1 MSYPTPWQGQG
12 SQPQPW
18 QGQSGGSMLAAT
30 ADRERA
36 VDVLRAGFAEG
47 RLREDELEKRV
58 ARAYGARTVGE
69 LMLLVA
75 DLPQG
80 PQATVAL
87 QGPQPGFRPT
97 PPTFL
102 PAPVPVTNGKA
113 VGALV
118 CGLLTVP
125 TLGLTGIP
133 AVVLGHTARAEIR
146 RTDEG
151 GDGMAL
157 TGLVFGWLSIAGWG
171 LLILLG
177 LIAATVSSG

>member
-1 MSYPTPWQGQG
+1 MSYPTPWQGQWPH
-12 SQPQPW
+12 QPSPG
-18 QGQSGGSMLAAT
+18 QGGGSMLAAT

-36 VDVLRAGFAEG
+36 VDVLRAGYAEG

-58 ARAYGARTVGE
+58 ARAYDARTVGE

-80 PQATVAL
+80 PQTAPAV
-87 QGPQPGFRPT
+87 QGPPMGFRPV

-102 PAPVPVTNGKA
+102 PSPVQRTNGKA

-133 AVVLGHTARAEIR
+133 AVVLGHTARAELR
-146 RTDEG
+146 RTEEAG
-151 GDGMAL
+151 EGMAL
-157 TGLVFGWLSIAGWG
+157 TGLVFGWLSIGGWA

-177 LIAATVSSG
+177 LIAASASSG

>member
-1 MSYPTPWQGQG
+1 
-12 SQPQPW
+12 
-18 QGQSGGSMLAAT
+18 MLAAT
-30 ADRERA
+30 ADRERT

-58 ARAYGARTVGE
+58 ARAYDARTVGE

-80 PQATVAL
+80 PQATAVQVPPA
-87 QGPQPGFRPT
+87 GFRPV

-102 PAPVPVTNGKA
+102 PAPPPANGKA

-125 TLGLTGIP
+125 TVGLTGIP
-133 AVVLGHTARAEIR
+133 AVILGHTARAEIR
-146 RTDEG
+146 QTGEG
-151 GDGMAL
+151 GDGLAL
-157 TGLVFGWLSIAGWG
+157 AGLVFGWLAVSAWTLFLM
-171 LLILLG
+171 LLIVAG
-177 LIAATVSSG
+177 VSSS